1 MSSAPEISI
10 LIVDDDAAIS
20 RLVSAILEQNGYE
33 PIVAEN
39 GRDGLD
45 LAESRRPS
53 AIVLDLAMPGVG
65 GMEVC
70 TQLRSWYQGPILVL
84 SGTGDK
90 ASIVEA
96 LDRGADDFLV
106 KPFHTKEL
114 LARLRALFRRAN
126 QVLIRSGEIT
136 VNELRVNFAKRRVYK
151 GTEVIRLT
159 RTEFDILEVLV
170 KNLDVV
176 VTSDIILERVWGRH
190 HGEYAQTLRVHVG
203 HIRRRLEDDS
213 ANPKYLLTEPGVGYR
228 FTNPEGDSADD
239 SSVSTGSS

>member
-136 VNELRVNFAKRRVYK
+136 VSELRVNFAKRRVYK
-151 GTEVIRLT
+151 GSEVIRLT

-228 FTNPEGDSADD
+228 FTNPEGDTADD
-239 SSVSTGSS
+239 SSASAGSA

>member
-1 MSSAPEISI
+1 VSGAPESTV
-10 LIVDDDAAIS
+10 LIVDDDAAVS
-20 RLVSAILEQNGYE
+20 RLVAAILEQNGYE

-39 GRDGLD
+39 GREALD

-53 AIVLDLAMPGVG
+53 AVVLDLKLPGLG

-84 SGTGDK
+84 SGTGDEG
-90 ASIVEA
+90 AIVEA
-96 LDRGADDFLV
+96 LDRGADDFLA
-106 KPFHTKEL
+106 KPFNTKEL

-126 QVLIRSGEIT
+126 QTLIRNGEI
-136 VNELRVNFAKRRVYK
+136 VVGELTVNFAKRRVYK
-151 GTEVIRLT
+151 GSEVIRPT

-170 KNLDVV
+170 RNLDVV

-203 HIRRRLEDDS
+203 HIRRRIEDDS
-213 ANPKYLLTEPGVGYR
+213 AEPKYLLTEPGVGYR
-228 FTNPEGDSADD
+228 FTNPYEDMADD
-239 SSVSTGSS
+239 STATAGAE

>member
-39 GRDGLD
+39 GWDGLD

-136 VNELRVNFAKRRVYK
+136 VSELRVNFAKRRVYK
-151 GTEVIRLT
+151 GSEVIRLT

-228 FTNPEGDSADD
+228 FTNPEGDTADD
-239 SSVSTGSS
+239 SSASAGSA